1 MKHQAMTDNFV
12 CIHGHFYQPPRENP
26 WLDDV
31 EVEDSAA
38 PYHDW
43 NERITAEC
51 YAPNSVS
58 RILDGHEHIV
68 ELVNNYEK
76 ISFNFGPTLLSW
88 LERHR
93 NDVYRQII
101 EADRLSAKAHSGHG
115 NAIAQCYNHV
125 IMPLATSYDKKLQ
138 VRWGIA
144 DFEFRFG
151 RKPEGMWL
159 PETAVD
165 LATLQV
171 LADFGIKF
179 TILGPHQAKAVRL
192 PGEQWQDVS
201 GGRIVPTRVYRC
213 RLNRGKHIDLFFYDQ
228 PVSHEISFEGLL
240 KSGDRFAD
248 RLMSGFNTDRQHAQL
263 MHTATDGET
272 FGHHSR
278 FGDMALAYAIRRI
291 ERDKLARITNYG
303 EYLELHPPTHEVMI
317 REKTAWSCAHGVERW
332 RSNCGCNSGNT
343 HYHQEWRAPL
353 RQALDSLQARLDE
366 VFRQHSSSL
375 LVDPHDA
382 VDDYIEIILDR
393 SPRKTEEFLS
403 KHSLRELAAPD
414 KVNVWRLLEMQ
425 RFARLIYT
433 SCGWFFDDISN
444 IETVKIVEYAARA
457 IQLARE
463 VADTDLES
471 QFVADLARAR
481 GNKPDLE
488 NGAKVYNELVR
499 PGITNLEKGLAHY
512 AISSL
517 VEEYAPVQRIFSFEF
532 DRGDYTMEKT
542 AARTLSLG
550 AVKVRSAM
558 TGEHLDGMFV
568 VLHLGGY
575 DFHCIVR
582 PLLASD
588 EYTALKEELFRLFRE
603 DSTRNLLQAIDTK
616 IRADDFALKDLF
628 IEERRKIGRVLA
640 RDALERSQDHYRRIY
655 EDSHDVMRLLAGMS
669 IPAPESLKTAA
680 EYVLSQRLEKA
691 CSELKQGTLSETQI
705 SGIAESI
712 FREADSIGCRVDVS
726 GLKGAL
732 ELLVGSRLED
742 HFASSEPRNME
753 SAIHFLR
760 LAERLG
766 IGLGL
771 WRLQN
776 LFWKLL
782 RGTQVSTSEVV
793 LHELADKLKFSKSV
807 LQ

>member
-1 MKHQAMTDNFV
+1 MINQFV

-26 WLDDV
+26 WLNDV

-51 YAPNSVS
+51 YAPNAVS
-58 RILDGHEHIV
+58 RILDGHERIA
-68 ELVNNYEK
+68 ELVNNYDK

-93 NDVYRQII
+93 NDVYKQII
-101 EADRLSAKAHSGHG
+101 EADRLSTRMRNGHG

-125 IMPLATSYDKKLQ
+125 IMPLANSYDKLIQ

-171 LADFGIKF
+171 LADFDIKF
-179 TILGPHQAKAVRL
+179 TILAPHQAKAVRL
-192 PGEQWQDVS
+192 PGEEWQEVA
-201 GGRIVPTRVYRC
+201 GGRIDPTRAYRC

-228 PVSHEISFEGLL
+228 PVSHDISFEGLL

-248 RLMSGFNTDRQHAQL
+248 RLMSGFTSDREHAQL
-263 MHTATDGET
+263 MHIATDGET

-278 FGDMALAYAIRRI
+278 FGDMALAYAIRKI
-291 ERDKLARITNYG
+291 ERDNLAQITNYG

-343 HYHQEWRAPL
+343 HYHQKWRAPL
-353 RQALDSLQARLDE
+353 RQALDSLQGRLDE
-366 VFRQHSSSL
+366 VFRGHSGSL
-375 LVDPHDA
+375 LQDPYA
-382 VDDYIEIILDR
+382 AFDDYIQVILDR
-393 SPRKTEEFLS
+393 SPGSTEAFLY
-403 KHSLRELAAPD
+403 KHSRGELSPPE
-414 KVNVWRLLEMQ
+414 KIKVWRVLEMQ

-444 IETVKIVEYAARA
+444 IETVKIIEYGARA

-463 VADTDLES
+463 VSDTDFES
-471 QFVADLARAR
+471 GFVADLALAP
-481 GNKPDLE
+481 GNKPDLK
-488 NGAKVYNELVR
+488 NGAKVYTELVR

-517 VEEYAPVQRIFSFEF
+517 VEEYPPVHRIFSFEF
-532 DRGDYTMEKT
+532 DRSDYVTERNT
-542 AARTLSLG
+542 SRTLSLG
-550 AVKVRSAM
+550 AVNVRSAN
-558 TGEHLDGMFV
+558 TGEQLDGMFV

-575 DFHCIVR
+575 DFHCSVK
-582 PLLASD
+582 PLLAAD
-588 EYTALKEELFRLFRE
+588 EYPRLKVELFRLFRE
-603 DSTRNLLQAIDTK
+603 DSTRNLLQAIDTNVGT
-616 IRADDFALKDLF
+616 DGFALKDLF

-640 RDALERSQDHYRRIY
+640 KDALEKSKEHYRRIY
-655 EDSHDVMRLLAGMS
+655 EESRDVMSLLASMS
-669 IPAPESLKTAA
+669 VPAPESLKRAA
-680 EYVLSQRLEKA
+680 EYVLRQRLEQT
-691 CSELKQGTLSETQI
+691 CSELMQGVLSETQL

-712 FREADSIGCRVDVS
+712 FREADSLGCKVDVS
-726 GLKGAL
+726 GLKAAL
-732 ELLVGSRLED
+732 EQLVCSRLEA
-742 HFASSEPRNME
+742 HLVSREPGNAE

-766 IGLGL
+766 IGVGL
-771 WRLQN
+771 WHLQN
-776 LFWKLL
+776 VFWQLL
-782 RGTQVSTSEVV
+782 KSSNGSTGERVF
-793 LHELADKLKFSKSV
+793 HELADRLQFSKSAV
-807 LQ
+807 R